1 MMNCVA
7 LDDEPLGLEVIQTF
21 CEKFDFLQLQKSFT
35 NPAEAG
41 RYLRNFPVDLIFLD
55 IQMPDVDGISFLKS
69 LPHQPLVIFTTA
81 YSDYAVEGFNLNAI
95 DYLLKPFSFERF
107 SQAVNKA
114 LDYYNGIVKKDGGAQ
129 NHLFVRAEYSL
140 VKIPL
145 DEISCIEGFD
155 DYVKIH
161 LMHKKTILTRM
172 NLKAI
177 AEKLPTTAFVRVH
190 RSFIV
195 PLAKIIRVR
204 NKVIHLANDLEI
216 PIGANYEQEFNQLFV
231 Q

>member
-1 MMNCVA
+1 MNCVA

>member
-1 MMNCVA
+1 MNCVA
-7 LDDEPLGLEVIQTF
+7 LDDEPLGLEIIQTF
-21 CEKFDFLQLQKSFT
+21 CEKFAFLQLQKSFT

-107 SQAVNKA
+107 SQAANKA

-161 LMHKKTILTRM
+161 LVHKKTILTRM

-216 PIGANYEQEFNQLFV
+216 PIGANYEQEFNQLFA